1 MYQCSSLATDSE
13 SIQHET
19 SQSRASTS
27 LAQISDPEDSEA
39 EHASIFQQR
48 YQFIR
53 ELDGGRFGRVLECR
67 DRRSLRLVALK
78 EPKSESKEA
87 MWEAALLTDMPAHP
101 NVARLLDIRMHG
113 KCEVLVMPLAVGGSL
128 SGWIKA
134 GGPFFCSSDKRTLA
148 RVVDAGMQITRGL
161 CHIHLNRMVHA
172 DLKPGNMLALQ
183 VLPSCMFRICNLL
196 S

>member
-1 MYQCSSLATDSE
+1 MSEYGSFSSQQDCT
-13 SIQHET
+13 QHET
-19 SQSRASTS
+19 SQSHASTS
-27 LAQISDPEDSEA
+27 LAQSSDREDSEA
-39 EHASIFQQR
+39 EHASIFQER
-48 YQFIR
+48 YQFIKQ
-53 ELDGGRFGRVLECR
+53 LDDGRFGRVLECR

-87 MWEAALLTDMPAHP
+87 MWEAALLADMPAHP

-134 GGPFFCSSDKRTLA
+134 GGPFFCSSAKRTLA
-148 RVVDAGMQITRGL
+148 RVLDAGMQIARGL
-161 CHIHLNRMVHA
+161 CHIHLNKMVHA

-183 VLPSCMFRICNLL
+183 VLPSMLRICNLL